1 MTLDAHK
8 TAVYHSAVDSW
19 LLVVLGGAMLVSGT
33 ACILVVVMAGDAVA
47 SVIALSTG
55 AVGAGLPLWI
65 LTSTSYTLTAQ
76 QLVVRTGTFLRWRI
90 PLADIREVA
99 PTSSALSAP
108 ALSLKRLR
116 IRCANGRSILVS
128 PAQPAAFLADLDA
141 RRHEFP

>member
-1 MTLDAHK
+1 MTPDANK
-8 TAVYHSAVDSW
+8 TAVYRSAVDSG
-19 LLVVLGGAMLVSGT
+19 LLVVLGSAILVSGT

-76 QLVVRTGTFLRWRI
+76 ELVVRSGPLRWRI

-99 PTSSALSAP
+99 PTSSPLSAP
-108 ALSLKRLR
+108 ALSLKRPR
-116 IRCANGRSILVS
+116 IRYANGRSVLVS

-141 RRHEFP
+141 RRHEFS

>member
-1 MTLDAHK
+1 MTLDANK
-8 TAVYHSAVDSW
+8 TAVYRSAVDSW

-76 QLVVRTGTFLRWRI
+76 ELVVRSGPLRWRI

-99 PTSSALSAP
+99 PTSSPLSAP
-108 ALSLKRLR
+108 ALSLKRPR
-116 IRCANGRSILVS
+116 IRYANGRSVLVS
-128 PAQPAAFLADLDA
+128 PAQPAAFLADLNA
-141 RRHEFP
+141 RRQEFP